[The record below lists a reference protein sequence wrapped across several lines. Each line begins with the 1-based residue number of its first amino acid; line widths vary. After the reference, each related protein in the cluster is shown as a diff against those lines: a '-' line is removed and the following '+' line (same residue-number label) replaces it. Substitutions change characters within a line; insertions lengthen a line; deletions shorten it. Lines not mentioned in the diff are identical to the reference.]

1 MAEKA
6 NPFSPGFSSR
16 CTVSPVIAGE
26 GVFMLHSFLLGV
38 IITFIYDLFR
48 IFRRIIPHG
57 WFLLSLEDLV
67 FWVLATAGI
76 FYMLYYENNGMFRW
90 FSVIGTGTGMFL
102 YKKTLS
108 TVLVNFVSGTINKLI
123 ALIGKIL
130 WKLSAP
136 VRFLW
141 RRMKVLAGRGARRA
155 AREAR
160 IRRRQIKY
168 RLTAWKKVI
177 KMRLCKRSEKRQNK
191 RQIKEQTAK
200 KQTGKKLKRGEA
212 ES

>member
-38 IITFIYDLFR
+38 IITFFYDLFR

-90 FSVIGTGTGMFL
+90 FSVIGAGTGMFL

>member
-1 MAEKA
+1 MAERA

-16 CTVSPVIAGE
+16 CAVSPVIAGE

-38 IITFIYDLFR
+38 I
-48 IFRRIIPHG
+48 
-57 WFLLSLEDLV
+57 
-67 FWVLATAGI
+67 
-76 FYMLYYENNGMFRW
+76 
-90 FSVIGTGTGMFL
+90 
-102 YKKTLS
+102 KKTLS
-108 TVLVNFVSGTINKLI
+108 AALVNLVSGAVNKLI

-136 VRFLW
+136 IRFLW
-141 RRMKVLAGRGARRA
+141 RKMKVLAGRCARRA

-168 RLTAWKKVI
+168 RLTAWEKVI
-177 KMRLCKRSEKRQNK
+177 KMRLCKRREKRQSKRQNK
-191 RQIKEQTAK
+191 EQAAK
-200 KQTGKKLKRGEA
+200 KLSGKKLRRGEA

>member
-90 FSVIGTGTGMFL
+90 FSVIGAGAGMFL

-108 TVLVNFVSGTINKLI
+108 TVLVNFVSGAVNKLI

>member
-90 FSVIGTGTGMFL
+90 FSVIGAGTGMFL

-141 RRMKVLAGRGARRA
+141 HRMKVLAGRGARRA

>member
-90 FSVIGTGTGMFL
+90 FSVIGAGTGMFL

-141 RRMKVLAGRGARRA
+141 RRMKILAGRGARRA

>member
-1 MAEKA
+1 MAERA

-16 CTVSPVIAGE
+16 CAVSPVIAGE

-76 FYMLYYENNGMFRW
+76 FYMLYYENNGMFRL
-90 FSVIGTGTGMFL
+90 FSVIGAGTGMFL

-108 TVLVNFVSGTINKLI
+108 AALVNLVSGAVNKLI

-136 VRFLW
+136 IRFLW
-141 RRMKVLAGRGARRA
+141 RKMKVLAGRCARRA

-168 RLTAWKKVI
+168 RLTAWEKVI
-177 KMRLCKRSEKRQNK
+177 KMRLCKRREKRQSKRQNK
-191 RQIKEQTAK
+191 EQAAK
-200 KQTGKKLKRGEA
+200 KLSGKKLRRGEA

>member
-16 CTVSPVIAGE
+16 CAVSPVIAGE

-90 FSVIGTGTGMFL
+90 FSVIGAGAGMFL

-108 TVLVNFVSGTINKLI
+108 SALVNFVSGAVNKLI
-123 ALIGKIL
+123 ALLGRIL

-141 RRMKVLAGRGARRA
+141 HKLKVLAGRGARRA

-177 KMRLCKRSEKRQNK
+177 KMRLCKRREKRQSKRQNK
-191 RQIKEQTAK
+191 EQAAK
-200 KQTGKKLKRGEA
+200 KLSGKKLRRGEA